1 MGIWNR
7 SRTTEDGQAFASDS
21 ERIIWLVYWDHCAQD
36 AWMYGST
43 ITFRSAADVLFK
55 NIGMP
60 PGFSVK
66 EWFSSTD
73 YAEQRLE
80 PQLPLLLE
88 GESYHVR
95 VCRED
100 EPENGSFL
108 RLNFYD
114 RQGDLL
120 EFQMIQGTDG
130 CVTCPEGAF
139 RYTAQLVEGGARRI
153 CFHYLLLAEESVWQ
167 ELQEPLQSK
176 DSAERKVL
184 EQAVR
189 AGRRTVRLAGGACAL
204 PPRRFQ
210 S

>member
-7 SRTTEDGQAFASDS
+7 HSKTEDRPAAGDP
-21 ERIIWLVYWDHCAQD
+21 ERIVWIVYWDHYAQD

-43 ITFRSAADVLFK
+43 ITFRSAADILFE
-55 NIGMP
+55 NTGMP

-73 YAEQRLE
+73 YAKQRLE

-88 GESYHVR
+88 GETYYVR

-100 EPENGSFL
+100 EPQNGSFL

-120 EFQMIQGTDG
+120 EFQMIRGEG
-130 CVTCPEGAF
+130 GRVTCPEGTF

-153 CFHYLLLAEESVWQ
+153 CFHCLMLAQESVWQ
-167 ELQEPLQSK
+167 ELREPLQRK
-176 DSAERKVL
+176 DSVERTAL

-189 AGRRTVRLAGGACAL
+189 AGRRTVRL
-204 PPRRFQ
+204 
-210 S
+210 